1 MRPRSICI
9 IGPDG
14 SGKTTINRKLENI
27 LQINAFYL
35 GYGEQRTYMFSWSRC
50 FGRPVGFS
58 WLERLGITFDDSIKL
73 FRILTLSKKMVILDR
88 FPSDNIVNTLI
99 DRRMTFYFHYLIF
112 MILPKPDLFILLHG
126 DERILAQRKG
136 EISRHRIKLFII
148 AYKLVLRRAGIKYL
162 EVDTTKTDINKSV
175 CQIRD
180 YLNGN

>member
-14 SGKTTINRKLENI
+14 SGKTTINRKLKNI

-73 FRILTLSKKMVILDR
+73 FRILTLSRKMVILDR

-112 MILPKPDLFILLHG
+112 MILLNPICLFYCMEMK
-126 DERILAQRKG
+126 DTARRKG
-136 EISRHRIKLFII
+136 EISRHRIAFII
-148 AYKLVLRRAGIKYL
+148 AYR
-162 EVDTTKTDINKSV
+162 
-175 CQIRD
+175 
-180 YLNGN
+180 